1 MVTWLDYCSQRA
13 RRFPSSSFSRK
24 LAKQL
29 QEGGIITGGWSEPRE
44 VSASGRKGE
53 AVRLGF
59 GVHARDV
66 AERRL
71 EDACIREGGAYG
83 IRKTVVSEWRF
94 DQTSS
99 TKGEDVR
106 PEGGQADD
114 VCQDVVVG
122 SYSVEGQGGCQGE
135 NQKCTSSH
143 DDELNLLLTKRKQD
157 KNKKNKKKKRLIGGS
172 WNVLVLLEMTNY
184 LTYADAAA
192 HTNLTFLLREERDRE
207 TPTEVF
213 VDFSCRNY
221 VMHMETCL
229 LSLSLSLPLSL
240 SLFIRRWQTERMKT
254 YDEEGRQTKQSTVH
268 KWRQHPSSERTLTG
282 LACIITLI

>member
-83 IRKTVVSEWRF
+83 VRKTVVSEWRF

-192 HTNLTFLLREERDRE
+192 HTNLTFLLREVLGR
-207 TPTEVF
+207 
-213 VDFSCRNY
+213 
-221 VMHMETCL
+221 CL
-229 LSLSLSLPLSL
+229 SLSLRRLQLPQLCDAHGNVPAHSLSLSLSFSVLSSPHPYPCL
-240 SLFIRRWQTERMKT
+240 CSYSFIGSFK
-254 YDEEGRQTKQSTVH
+254 
-268 KWRQHPSSERTLTG
+268 L
-282 LACIITLI
+282 L